1 VLGRRLIGGE
11 NKQYIVK
18 LFATIRLTQ
27 EDDREPRDIDIINNK
42 EVSDNKDDDFEY
54 ILSRKQYAYSREH
67 KLAAIDYFQTT

>member
-1 VLGRRLIGGE
+1 VLGRQLINRE

-27 EDDREPRDIDIINNK
+27 EDYREPRDIDIVNDK
-42 EVSDNKDDDFEY
+42 EVLDNENNDFEY

-67 KLAAIDYFQTT
+67 KLAAIDYF